1 MPKNLEDYIKIYPTL
16 DKEFCEK
23 IRSELE
29 EVSWKQHVFYNAD
42 GQYVTQSGNRELD
55 VSWDEIPSR
64 ADLTQKVWET
74 VSKYILEDFKNPYFN
89 GWQGFTHI
97 RFNRYHPDRLMALH
111 CDHIHDMFDGA
122 RKGIPTLTILGLLNE
137 DFEGGEFLMFDE
149 EKEIKLTAGDIMI
162 FPSNFMYP
170 HRVAP
175 VTKGV
180 RDAFVSWVW

>member
-1 MPKNLEDYIKIYPTL
+1 MTKNLEDYVKIYPAL
-16 DKEFCEK
+16 DEEFCNK
-23 IRSELE
+23 IQEELKE
-29 EVSWKQHVFYNAD
+29 ATWQQHVFYNAD

-55 VSWDEIPSR
+55 VSWADIPSK

-89 GWQGFTHI
+89 GWAGFTNI

-111 CDHIHDMFDGA
+111 CDHIHDMFDGQ
-122 RKGIPTLTILGLLNE
+122 RKGIPTLTILGSLNN
-137 DFEGGEFLMFDE
+137 DYEGGEFLMFDE
-149 EKEIKLTAGDIMI
+149 EKEFKMKAGEIMI
-162 FPSNFMYP
+162 FPSVFLYP

-180 RDAFVSWVW
+180 RDTFVSWVW